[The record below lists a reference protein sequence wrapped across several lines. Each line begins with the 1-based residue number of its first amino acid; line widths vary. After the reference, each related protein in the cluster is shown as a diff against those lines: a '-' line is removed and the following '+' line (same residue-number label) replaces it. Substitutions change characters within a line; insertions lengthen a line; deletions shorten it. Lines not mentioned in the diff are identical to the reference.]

1 MLYFAY
7 GSNMERVQMKRLCP
21 KGRFV
26 SKAKLPDHELAF
38 TKMSTYWGGGV
49 ADLRPAKGKVVEGVL
64 WEITEQDLKALD
76 EYEGYPTA
84 YIRKSVKVEAPD
96 GKKIE
101 AIAYFAAKPGREYAP
116 SKRYMKT
123 LIQGAEEHDLSPEY
137 IAFLES
143 IRTAG

>member
-21 KGRFV
+21 KARFV
-26 SKAKLPDHELAF
+26 SKATLLDYELAF
-38 TKMSTYWGGGV
+38 TKMSTSWGGGV

-64 WEITEQDLKALD
+64 WEIPEQELKALD
-76 EYEGYPTA
+76 EYEGYPSA
-84 YIRKSVKVEAPD
+84 YIRKAITVETPD
-96 GKKIE
+96 GKQVE
-101 AIAYFAAKPGREYAP
+101 AMAYFVAKPGREYAP
-116 SKRYMKT
+116 SKRYMKI